1 MTPRPPKITGG
12 IDRRRYGPGYPAC
25 ERYFL
30 HARTGGKNPPMR
42 INLCF
47 VNARQYSIVK
57 DQSCQHLAISFQRKP
72 LRSASREL
80 IADC

>member
-1 MTPRPPKITGG
+1 
-12 IDRRRYGPGYPAC
+12 
-25 ERYFL
+25 
-30 HARTGGKNPPMR
+30 MR

-57 DQSCQHLAISFQRKP
+57 DLESLQPLAISFQRKP
-72 LRSASREL
+72 LTNREL